1 MAKNKLSIYLIKEEI
16 EEDKIFDKEK
26 NNVEILKKHSDNK
39 TSYFVPTYI
48 HPPVWLKNFFEMD
61 SEKLRQAN
69 ARVVLLDKLTIN
81 GKQRIFAIVFGYAK
95 NLFAEDVL
103 EEQFGLKIVLNS
115 VDINS
120 IRKISKISIGSNQK
134 HSQEQMPKTANINE
148 FGFDLDRDLIT
159 TVTAKCKDDSF
170 EKANITGGD
179 IFSLLTEVNLE
190 NIDDFLIKC
199 YKKYQENK
207 YKENFEW
214 IDNIKEIKSKK
225 EKERLDEI
233 LVSYIIDNRWDC
245 ICMSIPEIISWEG
258 IRGFKYTNNDDIDDD
273 VSIEKFIDSLKND
286 LTNIEQ
292 IKRRKVYMYD
302 INDDEVGNWGAYKCI
317 NAEIEVDD
325 KIYCL
330 NNGKWYFINK
340 DYSQKIE
347 KEYQEIKLSTIKF
360 IDYSESMKNED
371 DYNESLADSLEG
383 AYLIHKIGEIPF
395 GGGTGNKIEV
405 CDVMSSNNEL
415 IHIKKNMGSSQLS
428 HLFNQAT
435 VSAELLLDKSFRKRV
450 NDKMKECGF
459 DKSLPD
465 NFKSSN
471 YTIIIGII
479 NKYNEDRP
487 RIPFFSKVALRYT
500 VKRITNFGYNVELKN
515 IKKI

>member
-1 MAKNKLSIYLIKEEI
+1 MAKNKLSIYLIKDEI
-16 EEDKIFDKEK
+16 KEDKIFDKEK
-26 NNVEILKKHSDNK
+26 NSVEILKKHSDNK
-39 TSYFVPTYI
+39 VSYFVPTRI

-69 ARVVLLDKLTIN
+69 ARVVLLDKLSIN
-81 GKQRIFAIVFGYAK
+81 GKERIFAIVFGYAK
-95 NLFAEDVL
+95 NLFAADVL

-159 TVTAKCKDDSF
+159 TVTAKCKDESF

-179 IFSLLTEVNLE
+179 IFSLLVDVNLD
-190 NIDDFLIKC
+190 NIDEFLEKC

-207 YKENFEW
+207 YKDNFEW

-225 EKERLDEI
+225 EIEKLDNNLINYI
-233 LVSYIIDNRWDC
+233 LEKRWDC

-258 IRGFKYTNNDDIDDD
+258 ISGFKYLNSDELDDDI
-273 VSIEKFIDSLKND
+273 SIEKFINSLRNE
-286 LTNIEQ
+286 LTSIEQ

-302 INDDEVGNWGAYKCI
+302 INDEEAGSWGAYKCI
-317 NAEIEVDD
+317 TAEIEVNDN
-325 KIYCL
+325 IYCL

-347 KEYQEIKLSTIKF
+347 KEYQEIKLSSLNF
-360 IDYSESMKNED
+360 VDYTEDMKNED
-371 DYNESLADSLEG
+371 EYNTALAESLEG

-405 CDVMSSNNEL
+405 CDVMSNNNEL
-415 IHIKKNMGSSQLS
+415 IHIKKNVGSSQLS

-435 VSAELLLDKSFRKRV
+435 VSAEMLLDKSFRKNV
-450 NDKMKECGF
+450 NERMKKENF
-459 DKSLPD
+459 NKALPEV
-465 NFKSSN
+465 FKSSD

-479 NKYNEDRP
+479 NKYDDERP
-487 RIPFFSKVALRYT
+487 KIPFFSKVALRYT
-500 VKRITNFGYNVELKN
+500 IKRINNFGYNVELKN

>member
-1 MAKNKLSIYLIKEEI
+1 MSKNKLSIYLIKEEI

-39 TSYFVPTYI
+39 VSYFVPTYV
-48 HPPVWLKNFFEMD
+48 HPPVWLKNFFKMD
-61 SEKLRQAN
+61 SDRLRQAN
-69 ARVVLLDKLTIN
+69 ARVVLLDKLNIN
-81 GKQRIFAIVFGYAK
+81 GKNRIFAIVFGYAK

-120 IRKISKISIGSNQK
+120 IRKISKVSIGSNQK

-159 TVTAKCKDDSF
+159 NVTAKCKDESF

-179 IFSLLTEVNLE
+179 IFSLLTEISVD
-190 NIDDFLIKC
+190 NIDEFLEKC

-225 EKERLDEI
+225 EKEKLDEI
-233 LVSYIIDNRWDC
+233 LISYILENRWDC

-258 IRGFKYTNNDDIDDD
+258 IAGFKYVNNDEIDDD
-273 VSIEKFIDSLKND
+273 VSIEKFISSLKNE
-286 LTNIEQ
+286 LKSIEQ

-302 INDDEVGNWGAYKCI
+302 INDEEVGNWGAYKCI
-317 NAEIEVDD
+317 NAEIEVNDN
-325 KIYCL
+325 IYCL

-347 KEYQEIKLSTIKF
+347 KEYKEIKISSLEF
-360 IDYSESMKNED
+360 IDYNENMKNED
-371 DYNESLADSLEG
+371 DYNELLAESLKG

-405 CDVMSSNNEL
+405 CDIMSENNEL
-415 IHIKKNMGSSQLS
+415 IHIKKNVGSSQLS

-435 VSAELLLDKSFRKRV
+435 VSAELLLDKSFRKKV
-450 NDKMKECGF
+450 NDRLKEKKF
-459 DKSLPD
+459 NISLPD
-465 NFKSSN
+465 IFKSSN

-479 NKYNEDRP
+479 NKYDDERP
-487 RIPFFSKVALRYT
+487 KIPFFSKVALRYT
-500 VKRITNFGYNVELKN
+500 IKRITNFGYNVELKN